1 MPIHISKS
9 KEKFFMCTYERRG
22 KYGISSPKCPHS
34 TEEGCSYLCAG
45 FNTFTLCKCTGL
57 HVYMFNN
64 GTSCY
69 AMEFVLAR
77 FLSFSPM

>member
-1 MPIHISKS
+1 MW
-9 KEKFFMCTYERRG
+9 TYERRG
-22 KYGISSPKCPHS
+22 KYGISSPKCPQS

-45 FNTFTLCKCTGL
+45 FNTFDTKQMYRSSCI
-57 HVYMFNN
+57 HVYNN
-64 GTSCY
+64 GTSYY